1 MNAEMDVDQTW
12 QARARGDP
20 LLLIGASEL
29 RSNIEQIYSASNMRA
44 YICNGRWPTY
54 YFTVDLGFGVPATSM
69 EALETTTRSVDIIQ
83 H

>member
-1 MNAEMDVDQTW
+1 
-12 QARARGDP
+12 
-20 LLLIGASEL
+20 
-29 RSNIEQIYSASNMRA
+29 MRA